1 MEKTLTKFG
10 RTCWRCGVDHT
21 VMANEM
27 DVAHWEGGASIQD
40 ALGYLTADERELLIS
55 GTCGA
60 CFDNMFPPDPEDF
73 DLDA

>member
-1 MEKTLTKFG
+1 
-10 RTCWRCGVDHT
+10 
-21 VMANEM
+21 MANEM
-27 DVAHWEGGASIQD
+27 DVAHWEGGALIQD

-60 CFDNMFPPDPEDF
+60 CFDNMFPPEPEDF